1 MQGLTEMSHKLYKL
15 TSMRYWFNNAWH
27 VKRTIKPA
35 YLIHN
40 ALLNTVEITTRN
52 NRRGSHITYLEI

>member
-1 MQGLTEMSHKLYKL
+1 MSHKLYKL